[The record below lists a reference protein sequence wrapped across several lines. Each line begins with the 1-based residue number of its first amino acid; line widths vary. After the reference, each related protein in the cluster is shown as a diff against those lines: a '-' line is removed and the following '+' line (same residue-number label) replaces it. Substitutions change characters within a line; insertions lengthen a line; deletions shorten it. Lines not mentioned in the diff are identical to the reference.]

1 MEANEKQKFD
11 KEYKLGEQAK
21 QEQDEYQRII
31 EKQIKDLE
39 NERRKD
45 EEKKKMRYDHNH
57 ELRYFIY
64 YLIYKKFI
72 KFLDDKLRKKK
83 NLLIKIKEKL

>member
-11 KEYKLGEQAK
+11 KEYKLGEQAR
-21 QEQDEYQRII
+21 QEQEEYQRII

-45 EEKKKMRYDHNH
+45 EDKKRMRYDHNQ
-57 ELRYFIY
+57 ELR
-64 YLIYKKFI
+64 
-72 KFLDDKLRKKK
+72 
-83 NLLIKIKEKL
+83 

>member
-45 EEKKKMRYDHNH
+45 EEKKRMRYDHNH
-57 ELRYFIY
+57 ELR
-64 YLIYKKFI
+64 
-72 KFLDDKLRKKK
+72 
-83 NLLIKIKEKL
+83 